1 MIENLDFG
9 DNTRD
14 NVEITPGKQETIEQP
29 KLQEQPTDISNST
42 NNTNN
47 ETKND
52 KNDKTDKTESIE
64 LEAGTVLEFEGVEY
78 TVDNKG
84 NVVDKEGNI
93 YKKAEEVK
101 EWMSS
106 LDTTDENDLTELNIN
121 NIQKEVGY
129 DIVDEN
135 NNPVEFENSLKGV
148 KAYIEAVK
156 EQETKNIVQ
165 GTMNKFYNDNPLVK
179 QFVDYV
185 TLTGSPKGFGDIP
198 DRRGIKLDA
207 ENKDQHIAIIKM
219 AAQEF
224 GNSGINDNYIK
235 YLETTGGL
243 YDEAKLQLKA
253 LQDKDVAVRKQIEEQ
268 AAAARAQEEKELNE
282 YFEEVNNIIRNRKLG
297 QFTIP
302 ENITV
307 ERNGRKLT
315 LNLEDF
321 YRYVSQ
327 PSVIDEKSGNK
338 ITAYQKDL
346 HNQSNKELLEK
357 ELLDAYLMFTG
368 NSYKDLINMIAKE
381 DNVKKLVL
389 KSKENKNK
397 NGITI
402 KKPNKQ
408 NNNILDEL
416 LFE

>member
-1 MIENLDFG
+1 MIEDLDFG
-9 DNTRD
+9 DDTRD
-14 NVEITPGKQETIEQP
+14 NVKSTPSTQETIEQP
-29 KLQEQPTDISNST
+29 KQQDEPTDISNPT
-42 NNTNN
+42 NNDIKP
-47 ETKND
+47 ED
-52 KNDKTDKTESIE
+52 KKDEGDKTETTE

-78 TVDNKG
+78 KVDDKG

-185 TLTGSPKGFGDIP
+185 TLTGSPRGFGDIP

-253 LQDKDVAVRKQIEEQ
+253 LQDKDVTVRKQIEEQ
-268 AAAARAQEEKELNE
+268 AAAARLQEEKELNE
-282 YFEEVNNIIRNRKLG
+282 YFEEVNNVIRSRKLG
-297 QFTIP
+297 QFTLP

-327 PSVIDEKSGNK
+327 PAVVDEESGNK
-338 ITAYQKDL
+338 ITAYQRDL
-346 HNQSNKELLEK
+346 RNQSNKNLLEK
-357 ELLDAYLMFTG
+357 ELLDAYLMFT
-368 NSYKDLINMIAKE
+368 NSSYKDLINMIAKE
-381 DNVKKLVL
+381 DNVRKLVL

-402 KKPNKQ
+402 KKPSKQ
-408 NNNILDEL
+408 NNNILDNII
-416 LFE
+416 FE

>member
-1 MIENLDFG
+1 MVDIDFG

-14 NVEITPGKQETIEQP
+14 NVETTTSTQETIEQP
-29 KLQEQPTDISNST
+29 KQQDEPVDISNP
-42 NNTNN
+42 NNT
-47 ETKND
+47 D
-52 KNDKTDKTESIE
+52 IKTEDKKDEGNKTETPE

-78 TVDNKG
+78 KVDDKG

-106 LDTTDENDLTELNIN
+106 LDTTDENNLTELNIN

-179 QFVDYV
+179 QFIDYV

-243 YDEAKLQLKA
+243 YDEAKFQLKA

-268 AAAARAQEEKELNE
+268 AAAARLQEEKELNE
-282 YFEEVNNIIRNRKLG
+282 YFEEVNNVIRSRKLG
-297 QFTIP
+297 QFTLP
-302 ENITV
+302 ENVTV

-315 LNLEDF
+315 LNLDDF

-327 PSVIDEKSGNK
+327 RSVVDEESGNR
-338 ITAYQKDL
+338 ITAYQRDL
-346 HNQSNKELLEK
+346 HNQSNKILLEK
-357 ELLDAYLMFTG
+357 ELLDAYLMFIG
-368 NSYKDLINMIAKE
+368 GSYADLINMIAKE

-408 NNNILDEL
+408 NNSVIDNII
-416 LFE
+416 FE

>member
-1 MIENLDFG
+1 MLDIDFG

-14 NVEITPGKQETIEQP
+14 NVETTTSTQETIEQLKQQDEP
-29 KLQEQPTDISNST
+29 VDISNPT
-42 NNTNN
+42 NNDVKTEDKKDEDTKN
-47 ETKND
+47 ET
-52 KNDKTDKTESIE
+52 TE
-64 LEAGTVLEFEGVEY
+64 LEAGTILEFEGVEY
-78 TVDNKG
+78 KIDDKG

-106 LDTTDENDLTELNIN
+106 LDTTDENDSTELNIN

-135 NNPVEFENSLKGV
+135 NNPVEFENSLKGT
-148 KAYIEAVK
+148 KAYIEAVI

-185 TLTGSPKGFGDIP
+185 TLTGSPRGFGDIP

-268 AAAARAQEEKELNE
+268 AAAARLQEEKELNE
-282 YFEEVNNIIRNRKLG
+282 YFEEVNNVIRSRRLG
-297 QFTIP
+297 QFTLP
-302 ENITV
+302 ENIIV

-315 LNLEDF
+315 LNLDDF

-327 PSVIDEKSGNK
+327 PSVIDEESGNK

-346 HNQSNKELLEK
+346 RNQSNKVLLEK

-368 NSYKDLINMIAKE
+368 GSYGDLINMIAKE
-381 DNVKKLVL
+381 DNVRKLVL

-408 NNNILDEL
+408 NNNILDNII
-416 LFE
+416 FE

>member
-1 MIENLDFG
+1 MIEDLDFG
-9 DNTRD
+9 DDTRD
-14 NVEITPGKQETIEQP
+14 NVKSTPSTQETIEQP
-29 KLQEQPTDISNST
+29 KQQDEPIDISNPT
-42 NNTNN
+42 ND
-47 ETKND
+47 TKHED
-52 KNDKTDKTESIE
+52 KKDEGNKTETTE

-78 TVDNKG
+78 TVDDKG

-179 QFVDYV
+179 QFIDYV

-198 DRRGIKLDA
+198 DRRRIKLDA
-207 ENKDQHIAIIKM
+207 ENKDQHIDIIKM

-253 LQDKDVAVRKQIEEQ
+253 LQDKDIAVRKQIEEQ
-268 AAAARAQEEKELNE
+268 AAAARVQEEKELNE
-282 YFEEVNNIIRNRKLG
+282 YFEEVNNVIRSRKLG
-297 QFTIP
+297 QFTLP

-327 PSVIDEKSGNK
+327 PSVVDEESGNK
-338 ITAYQKDL
+338 ITAYQRDL
-346 HNQSNKELLEK
+346 RNQSNKNLLEK
-357 ELLDAYLMFTG
+357 ELLDAYLMFTNG
-368 NSYKDLINMIAKE
+368 SYKDLINMIAKE
-381 DNVKKLVL
+381 DNVRKLVL

-402 KKPNKQ
+402 KKPSKQ
-408 NNNILDEL
+408 NNNILDNII
-416 LFE
+416 FE

>member
-1 MIENLDFG
+1 MIDIDFG

-14 NVEITPGKQETIEQP
+14 NVKTTTSTQETIEQP
-29 KLQEQPTDISNST
+29 KQQDEPVDISNPT
-42 NNTNN
+42 N
-47 ETKND
+47 
-52 KNDKTDKTESIE
+52 TDTKTEDKKDEGNKTETHE

-78 TVDNKG
+78 KVDDKG

-101 EWMSS
+101 DWMSS

-156 EQETKNIVQ
+156 EQETRNIVQ

-185 TLTGSPKGFGDIP
+185 TLTGSPRGFGDIP

-268 AAAARAQEEKELNE
+268 AAAARVQEEKELNE
-282 YFEEVNNIIRNRKLG
+282 YFEEVNNVIRSRKLG
-297 QFTIP
+297 QFTLP
-302 ENITV
+302 ENVTV

-315 LNLEDF
+315 LNLDDF
-321 YRYVSQ
+321 YKYVSQ
-327 PSVIDEKSGNK
+327 RSVVDEESGNK
-338 ITAYQKDL
+338 ITAYQRDL
-346 HNQSNKELLEK
+346 HNQSNKNLLEK
-357 ELLDAYLMFTG
+357 ELLDAYLMFIG
-368 NSYKDLINMIAKE
+368 GSYADLINMIAKE

-408 NNNILDEL
+408 NDSVIDNII
-416 LFE
+416 FE

>member
-1 MIENLDFG
+1 MIDIDFG

-14 NVEITPGKQETIEQP
+14 NVKTTTSTQETIEQP
-29 KLQEQPTDISNST
+29 KQQDEPVDISNPT
-42 NNTNN
+42 NIDT
-47 ETKND
+47 
-52 KNDKTDKTESIE
+52 KTEDKKDEGNKTETHE
-64 LEAGTVLEFEGVEY
+64 LEVGTVLEFEGVEY
-78 TVDNKG
+78 KVDDKG

-135 NNPVEFENSLKGV
+135 NNPIEFENSLKGT
-148 KAYIEAVK
+148 KAYIEAII

-185 TLTGSPKGFGDIP
+185 TLTGSPRGFGDIP

-235 YLETTGGL
+235 YLETTGAL
-243 YDEAKLQLKA
+243 YDEAKVQLKA
-253 LQDKDVAVRKQIEEQ
+253 LQDKDVAVRKEIEEQ
-268 AAAARAQEEKELNE
+268 ATAARLEEEKKLNE
-282 YFEEVNNIIRNRKLG
+282 YFENVNNVIRSRKLG
-297 QFTIP
+297 QFTLP
-302 ENITV
+302 ENITI

-315 LNLEDF
+315 LNLDDF

-327 PSVIDEKSGNK
+327 PSVVDEESGNK

-346 HNQSNKELLEK
+346 RNQSNKDLLEK
-357 ELLDAYLMFTG
+357 ELLDAYLTFTG
-368 NSYKDLINMIAKE
+368 GSYADLINMLAKE
-381 DNVKKLVL
+381 DNVRKLVL
-389 KSKENKNK
+389 KAKENKNK

-408 NNNILDEL
+408 NNNILDNII
-416 LFE
+416 FE

>member
-14 NVEITPGKQETIEQP
+14 NVQSTTSTQETIEQP
-29 KLQEQPTDISNST
+29 KQQDEPTDISNST
-42 NNTNN
+42 NND
-47 ETKND
+47 TKPED
-52 KNDKTDKTESIE
+52 KKDEGNKTETTE

-78 TVDNKG
+78 TVDDKG

-165 GTMNKFYNDNPLVK
+165 GTINKFYNDNPLVK

-185 TLTGSPKGFGDIP
+185 TLTGSPRGFGDIP
-198 DRRGIKLDA
+198 DRRGIKLDT

-224 GNSGINDNYIK
+224 GISGINDNYIK

-253 LQDKDVAVRKQIEEQ
+253 LQDKDVVVRKQIEEQ
-268 AAAARAQEEKELNE
+268 AAAARLQEEKELNE
-282 YFEEVNNIIRNRKLG
+282 YFEEVNNVIHSRKLG
-297 QFTIP
+297 QFTLP

-327 PSVIDEKSGNK
+327 PAIVDEESGNK
-338 ITAYQKDL
+338 ITAYQRDL
-346 HNQSNKELLEK
+346 HNQSNKDLLEK

-368 NSYKDLINMIAKE
+368 GSYKDLINMIAKE

-408 NNNILDEL
+408 NNNILDNII
-416 LFE
+416 FE